1 MLLKSGRQDSNLRP
15 PGPKP
20 GALPGCATPRCNKI
34 DFLFLICGCKGI
46 ILFLSLQI
54 LSHLFSFFFNITV
67 LSYENIDGSAP
78 IESLYKYDYKSFTN
92 MKSIFMDSV
101 EKRGR
106 IYKQCLLSIH
116 QSNKT
121 FQMFRKD
128 YQIQLLLFQISITF
142 VSDICQLQI
151 RYLRK

>member
-54 LSHLFSFFFNITV
+54 LSHLFSFFFNITL
-67 LSYENIDGSAP
+67 LSYEYIDGSAP
-78 IESLYKYDYKSFTN
+78 IESLYKYDYKSFTDI
-92 MKSIFMDSV
+92 KSIFMDSV
-101 EKRGR
+101 EKR
-106 IYKQCLLSIH
+106 
-116 QSNKT
+116 
-121 FQMFRKD
+121 
-128 YQIQLLLFQISITF
+128 
-142 VSDICQLQI
+142 
-151 RYLRK
+151 